1 MPGWG
6 VVVAAAC
13 LAALAEAFPTSMY
26 SCDNLP
32 APGGSLPGDGNAVMQ
47 ITAVQ
52 PGQGGYCEFSG
63 LPTTALPCV
72 EYAFKLSSPLGDKLA
87 QLVAVTNS
95 GTLRAAPTSGVAV
108 ADSDQCLS
116 VNTPVKN
123 FTYYWT
129 APAAATTMTATMTAT
144 MTTFT
149 ALCGK
154 MGAVYAAPSV
164 QVAIPANAD
173 NAACLL
179 QPPSTPTVA
188 PSPPQ
193 CVVPLADI
201 QDDVSYDY
209 YTLALQWPPG
219 VRTKAKDMDS
229 AYCRDDITLR
239 GLWPSRSTDAYT
251 FPHDCTEQAFVA
263 HELNPSLRKQMALH
277 WPSLKNPGFNAAF
290 WNHEWQVH
298 GTCAA
303 DYASS
308 YDYFLAA
315 LRLRSLFVDQLEAG
329 FLQKFPPSTKTRYR
343 VQDMV
348 QYLGEGAVLACHGDV
363 LTELHFC
370 LDKDTKQRRP
380 CPETVCNCNGTSKV
394 FLLPKDCARG
404 DASAVIVAVVLILVF
419 AACVPVVYCLAYK
432 WRVCDACCCGCCT
445 GRGGGGRVEDGY
457 SSPDEE
463 GLAGEGEEEEV
474 GAPRPVIRRNPQ
486 ERPPVRE
493 DDFEI

>member
-1 MPGWG
+1 MPGLG
-6 VVVAAAC
+6 VAVVLAC

-32 APGGSLPGDGNAVMQ
+32 APGGSLPGDGNAFMQ
-47 ITAVQ
+47 ITAIQ
-52 PGQGGYCEFSG
+52 PGQGGYCQFSG

-72 EYAFKLSSPLGDKLA
+72 EYEFRLSSPLGDKLA
-87 QLVAVTNS
+87 QLVAVTNHGTIRASSSS
-95 GTLRAAPTSGVAV
+95 GTAV
-108 ADSDQCLS
+108 VKSDQCLA
-116 VNTPVKN
+116 VNTPTKN

-129 APAAATTMTATMTAT
+129 APATMAATTTQ
-144 MTTFT
+144 FT

-154 MGAVYAAPSV
+154 MGAVYAAPPV
-164 QVAIPANAD
+164 QVTIPANA
-173 NAACLL
+173 NNEACLQ
-179 QPPSTPTVA
+179 QPPSVPTLA

-193 CVVPLADI
+193 CIVPLSDI

-239 GLWPSRSTDAYT
+239 GLWPSRSTDVYT
-251 FPHDCTEQAFVA
+251 FPHDCTEQAFVV
-263 HELNPSLRKQMALH
+263 HDLNPSLRKQMALH

-315 LRLRSLFVDQLEAG
+315 LRLRSLFVDQLQTG

-343 VQDMV
+343 VQEII
-348 QYLGEGAVLACHGDV
+348 QYLGEGAVLACNGDV
-363 LTELHFC
+363 LTEFHFC

-394 FLLPKDCARG
+394 FLLPKDCANG

-419 AACVPVVYCLAYK
+419 TAFIPIVYCLAYK
-432 WRVCDACCCGCCT
+432 WRVCDSCCHCCT
-445 GRGGGGRVEDGY
+445 GGGRGSNKVEDGY
-457 SSPDEE
+457 SSPEEE
-463 GLAGEGEEEEV
+463 GLAEEEEM
-474 GAPRPVIRRNPQ
+474 APRPVIRRNQ
-486 ERPPVRE
+486 ERQVRE